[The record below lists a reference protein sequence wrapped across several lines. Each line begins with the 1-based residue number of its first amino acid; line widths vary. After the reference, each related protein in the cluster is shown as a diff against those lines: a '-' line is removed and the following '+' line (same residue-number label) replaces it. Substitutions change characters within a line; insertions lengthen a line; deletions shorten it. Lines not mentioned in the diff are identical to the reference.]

1 MFKSRYPLS
10 QISQPGEF
18 HAKNVCYISWTLRNH
33 WYGLLNRVVIWS
45 NHSCILKQENF
56 DSRATQTRRYVLK
69 TTRILQRWKFEEAHR
84 WLEASDGG
92 LTRGERCKRY
102 FWRWLAWFY
111 RMCEVIEKREV
122 ENTEISFVGDSTVWS
137 LSSSKGY
144 NICYGTHLLKSFNKI
159 RCLNH
164 LRAYAKI
171 TSLVKS

>member
-144 NICYGTHLLKSFNKI
+144 NICYGAHLLKSFNKT

-171 TSLVKS
+171 ISLVKS